1 MTISYSQITILFQE
15 RYMSEENKSK
25 STPGDRIYDKVN
37 RHTDM
42 VIDSVKE
49 TIESIKKE
57 VMTELYA

>member
-1 MTISYSQITILFQE
+1 
-15 RYMSEENKSK
+15 MSEENKSK

-57 VMTELYA
+57 VMTELYAWFYS